1 MVLPRPRKNSQKRNK
16 QLYKCKS
23 FGRQFVGSFRLDDEV
38 LKSEY
43 IEGNQTLD
51 QFASKYNV
59 NKSTI
64 WRRFKSMCHVHV
76 ISRHK
81 EVVINVDTT
90 YWGAILASWSLRI
103 LFLRSH
109 GFIIHDI
116 VCDGLRGLFQS
127 LRQYKVQIC
136 QFHQIM
142 IIRHYLT
149 KKPDMK
155 ATQELLAISKMITH
169 TDKEGFIRIL
179 EKWHEQWS
187 NFIKERTIDRKSGKS
202 TYTYPRLRSAYLS
215 LKRNLK
221 WL

>member
-90 YWGAILASWSLRI
+90 YWGSKVWSSCVPMDSLFTILSVMDYAACFNPSDSIRYKCAS
-103 LFLRSH
+103 
-109 GFIIHDI
+109 
-116 VCDGLRGLFQS
+116 
-127 LRQYKVQIC
+127 
-136 QFHQIM
+136 
-142 IIRHYLT
+142 
-149 KKPDMK
+149 
-155 ATQELLAISKMITH
+155 
-169 TDKEGFIRIL
+169 FIR
-179 EKWHEQWS
+179 
-187 NFIKERTIDRKSGKS
+187 
-202 TYTYPRLRSAYLS
+202 
-215 LKRNLK
+215 
-221 WL
+221 